1 MLKSLKI
8 IIPAVA
14 IVATVGLVG
23 FIGNGFASDQPEK
36 TAFQDYLTAVSQKS
50 PKQGK
55 SLMPQNASSLEGLQ
69 LSSFSIPIFRTPDA
83 NVIKSYKGTSLIGM
97 LQPTKEKLWFMMKGE
112 QPEGLVVADDVQPIK
127 MGGKNRS
134 KDLMNMYKVAKKA
147 VKKENQIR
155 YFEFVGQGVF
165 VAKTSKGEQVYLSQ
179 GAAQILNLP
188 AGKQLASTDVIT
200 KMKELL
206 K

>member
-1 MLKSLKI
+1 
-8 IIPAVA
+8 
-14 IVATVGLVG
+14 
-23 FIGNGFASDQPEK
+23 
-36 TAFQDYLTAVSQKS
+36 
-50 PKQGK
+50 
-55 SLMPQNASSLEGLQ
+55 MPQNVTPVEGLQ

-155 YFEFVGQGVF
+155 Y
-165 VAKTSKGEQVYLSQ
+165 
-179 GAAQILNLP
+179 LNL
-188 AGKQLASTDVIT
+188 
-200 KMKELL
+200 
-206 K
+206 